1 MSAVTP
7 NPGKDTEP
15 GDDYQRLPEKAIKIK
30 LLNVKDRLVLLQC
43 VLRPSTT
50 LVHWYIVNTEPSSLL
65 IQRTV

>member
-30 LLNVKDRLVLLQC
+30 LLNVKDRLVLLHCVLQC
-43 VLRPSTT
+43 VLPPSTT
-50 LVHWYIVNTEPSSLL
+50 LVHW
-65 IQRTV
+65 